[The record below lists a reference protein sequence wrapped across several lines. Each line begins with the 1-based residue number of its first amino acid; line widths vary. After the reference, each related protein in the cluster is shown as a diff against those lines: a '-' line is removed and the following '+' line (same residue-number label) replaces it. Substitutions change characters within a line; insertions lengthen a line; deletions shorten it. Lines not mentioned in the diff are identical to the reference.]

1 LTDAAARPRQPEYLR
16 RQRDGQIALQ
26 IEVDAY
32 ALEAAGFL
40 RGEDADSRE
49 ALEAALGKV
58 VDAWVKTTVTRNL
71 SAAPISKEHPYGDP
85 GARPGSSSSRRCFPA

>member
-1 LTDAAARPRQPEYLR
+1 LTDAAARQRQREYRR

-26 IEVDAY
+26 IEVDEVALAY
-32 ALEAAGFL
+32 ALEAAGFF

-58 VDAWVKTTVTRNL
+58 VDAWMKMTVTRNL
-71 SAAPISKEHPYGDP
+71 NPWP
-85 GARPGSSSSRRCFPA
+85 RRLQSLAGC